1 MEETLEMFLFVIFK
15 RNTFFLLPQPL
26 HLVIPKLTWKKTDFI
41 GWLSLSNLLPGFVDF
56 IVKFHLPPK
65 YINMPNLCL
74 CIKQDINY
82 TFLHTAII
90 NILSD
95 MSPWKQH
102 MPQIAKNNI
111 GDEMT
116 GQV

>member
-1 MEETLEMFLFVIFK
+1 MEKTLEMFVFLIFK

-41 GWLSLSNLLPGFVDF
+41 GWFSLSNLLPGFVDF
-56 IVKFHLPPK
+56 KFPTK

-74 CIKQDINY
+74 CIKQDNKY

-95 MSPWKQH
+95 MSLWKQH

-116 GQV
+116 GQVEWV